1 MTEEETYRLRRNFD
15 LVGAVT
21 AGAAVLG
28 QLVLMLTNLQTDLL
42 ESLVRFVSYFT
53 ILTNTLVAV
62 YYGMHYRYGERAWI
76 TRPGAVTAV
85 TAFILIV
92 GIVYQVV
99 LRWTWSPTG
108 WNWVVDELLHSVVP
122 TYALIYYV
130 LFSDRADHGFR
141 RVAPWLAYP
150 FVYFALV
157 LLRGAGSGFYPYPF
171 VDVTMLG
178 YSQVWQNAFYITGF
192 ALLLIGVLIVIGK
205 WRTRPPATT
214 EPEA

>member
-1 MTEEETYRLRRNFD
+1 MTEQETYRLRRHFD

-21 AGAAVLG
+21 AGTAVIG

-42 ESLVRFVSYFT
+42 ESLVRFISYFT

-62 YYGMHYRYGERAWI
+62 YYGMHFRCGDRSWI

-130 LFSDRADHGFR
+130 LFSDRADHRFR
-141 RVAPWLAYP
+141 RIAPWLAYP
-150 FVYFALV
+150 IVYFALI
-157 LLRGAGSGFYPYPF
+157 LLRGGVSGFYPYPF
-171 VDVTMLG
+171 VDVTNLG
-178 YSQVWQNAFYITGF
+178 YSQVWQNALYITGF
-192 ALLLIGVLIVIGK
+192 AVLLIVVLIVIGK
-205 WRTRPPATT
+205 WRTRTPATDDA
-214 EPEA
+214 EA